1 MKISFKTT
9 PLPKLFVSLRHRTKK
24 WYYCNMRLNI
34 SLLRNWLKRKWLLL
48 LAILACIIP
57 IIIYMI
63 RFSGHEFSKDPSD
76 WGTFGDYVGGVY
88 SVLLS
93 IIAIYVTYMISGR
106 EDKSR
111 EKRKILT
118 ELYKT
123 IISIKSEEVDLN
135 KVNKIVS
142 LADSNQLLLPKVVYA
157 DIIRYS
163 DYLKEIY
170 GKPAKI
176 DLHTEK
182 RIKDELIEVI
192 SE

>member
-1 MKISFKTT
+1 
-9 PLPKLFVSLRHRTKK
+9 
-24 WYYCNMRLNI
+24 
-34 SLLRNWLKRKWLLL
+34 
-48 LAILACIIP
+48 
-57 IIIYMI
+57 MI